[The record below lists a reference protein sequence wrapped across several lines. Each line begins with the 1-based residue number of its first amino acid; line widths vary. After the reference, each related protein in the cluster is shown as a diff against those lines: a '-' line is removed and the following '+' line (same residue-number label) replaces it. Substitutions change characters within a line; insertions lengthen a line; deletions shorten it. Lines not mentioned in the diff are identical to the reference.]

1 MDIIL
6 VLGALLIVLI
16 SQQILNF
23 TYSKYKS
30 VEVDSNMTGYET
42 AKKILHKYNLD
53 NIDVKKISGNLSDHY
68 NNSKKL
74 INLSQDIYEESTIAA
89 VSVAAHEC
97 GHAIQYKEGYIPIKI
112 RNILVPFVNFGN
124 TIGYLVIVISIA
136 SSITKLFMIGLILI
150 SFALLFQL
158 VTLPVEFDASRRAK
172 EILFDMNIIN
182 EDEKKGSKKML
193 KAAAFTYVAGL
204 ISSIMQILRFVLIF
218 LNGRDND

>member
-1 MDIIL
+1 
-6 VLGALLIVLI
+6 
-16 SQQILNF
+16 
-23 TYSKYKS
+23 
-30 VEVDSNMTGYET
+30 
-42 AKKILHKYNLD
+42 
-53 NIDVKKISGNLSDHY
+53 
-68 NNSKKL
+68 
-74 INLSQDIYEESTIAA
+74 
-89 VSVAAHEC
+89 
-97 GHAIQYKEGYIPIKI
+97 
-112 RNILVPFVNFGN
+112 
-124 TIGYLVIVISIA
+124 
-136 SSITKLFMIGLILI
+136 MIGLILI

>member
-204 ISSIMQILRFVLIF
+204 ISSIMQILRFALIF

>member
-136 SSITKLFMIGLILI
+136 SSITKLFMLGLILI

>member
-204 ISSIMQILRFVLIF
+204 ISSIT
-218 LNGRDND
+218 

>member
-136 SSITKLFMIGLILI
+136 SSITKLFMLGLILI

-204 ISSIMQILRFVLIF
+204 ISSIMQILRFALIF